1 MNATRYEEYGDDWL
15 RVQIEFVER
24 QLVAEFDGRIAPDL
38 IAEAVERGYERFA
51 DAPVRPFLP
60 MLVGRQARHE
70 VRARTRYPQSAA

>member
-1 MNATRYEEYGDDWL
+1 MNATRHEEYGDDWL

-24 QLVAEFDGRIAPDL
+24 QLVAEFGGRIAPDV

-70 VRARTRYPQSAA
+70 VRARARGLQRAA